1 MANPDSV
8 LPDDPSWLK
17 TAFKELGER
26 EIAGRKS
33 NPDIQ
38 RFLQSTI
45 VGPVVPVADEVP
57 WCSAFVN
64 FCMEQNGLKGTNNR
78 LARSWLTWGKA
89 TKQPT
94 RGCVVVFDRPGGGPQ
109 AGHVAFYLSGSP
121 QTGIRVLGGN
131 QSDAVTISN
140 QHLPFLAFRVPEQED
155 DMTEEQARQLKAVF
169 DGLTVPGTTSPE
181 QTVNLMF
188 QRIKNIEAAI
198 NVPGT
203 TSAEEAFNKL
213 FERVRNIENLVEE
226 ISKWV

>member
-8 LPDDPSWLK
+8 QPDDPPWLK

-33 NPDIQ
+33 NPDIE

-78 LARSWLTWGKA
+78 LARSWLTWGKE
-89 TKQPT
+89 TKRPA
-94 RGCVVVFDRPGGGPQ
+94 RGCIVVFDRPGGGPL

-121 QTGIRVLGGN
+121 QTGIRVPGATRATR
-131 QSDAVTISN
+131 SRSATSISPS
-140 QHLPFLAFRVPEQED
+140 LRFGSPSR
-155 DMTEEQARQLKAVF
+155 R
-169 DGLTVPGTTSPE
+169 TT
-181 QTVNLMF
+181 
-188 QRIKNIEAAI
+188 
-198 NVPGT
+198 
-203 TSAEEAFNKL
+203 
-213 FERVRNIENLVEE
+213 
-226 ISKWV
+226 